1 MIELQSVWGWQP
13 ALYLFLGGMGAGA
26 FVVAAVLY
34 LRCGSKA
41 GKTVAV
47 SAWCSIVCLA
57 VGLLCLL
64 PELTNPLR
72 GLLLWQSFS
81 NFSSW
86 MTIGAWVLVAAL
98 VVFGVFAVLSTEKTA
113 ALVSQAWK
121 GLYAKRHRVL
131 SVLAIVGIVLGIGVA
146 AYTGI
151 LLMSAPGVPLW
162 NTPLLPF
169 LFTVS
174 GLDTGIAL
182 VEVVSVANAKKE
194 ALPSRGHRLMEKL
207 VVVLVVVEAIVLAVL
222 LTSMHAGG
230 PQVDGGASGSATAA
244 LSADLLTTGSL
255 APWFWALVVACGL
268 AMPLLAALTGLISHR
283 GKRPAKAVGQAG
295 ERSDRGL
302 EAPDGPRGQGFADSC
317 DSVKVSSS
325 DAAPRDL
332 ESKPAEGKGGGMVLA
347 GAFGA
352 LVGGCALRFV
362 VVLAGVH
369 ADPVADATAQL
380 FANMLGRL
388 S

>member
-64 PELTNPLR
+64 TELTNPLR

-268 AMPLLAALTGLISHR
+268 AMPLLAALTG
-283 GKRPAKAVGQAG
+283 
-295 ERSDRGL
+295 
-302 EAPDGPRGQGFADSC
+302 
-317 DSVKVSSS
+317 
-325 DAAPRDL
+325 
-332 ESKPAEGKGGGMVLA
+332 
-347 GAFGA
+347 
-352 LVGGCALRFV
+352 
-362 VVLAGVH
+362 
-369 ADPVADATAQL
+369 
-380 FANMLGRL
+380 
-388 S
+388 